1 MLKAQKRLTK
11 KQIKEDKFLIA
22 AAEGYEWIKR
32 YGIQIGL
39 AIVIVFGFILIL
51 HKYTRSKAHRQTQA
65 IERALTALYSNE
77 ESAGDLLRGVIS
89 EFGGSKVAGEAEF
102 NLGNLK
108 YQQNDID
115 AAIEHYQ
122 TYIKKYADNDI
133 ILFGAYNGL
142 GSAHENKRDFQ
153 SAVDT
158 YSEYIKK
165 YKKSLFIKMVKFSLA
180 RAYMLSEN
188 KEGATAAFQDII
200 DNYPNSKEAEEAK
213 YFINRL

>member
-22 AAEGYEWIKR
+22 AAEGYEWIKK

-39 AIVIVFGFILIL
+39 AIVIVFGLILIL

-165 YKKSLFIKMVKFSLA
+165 HKKSPLKKMVKFSLA